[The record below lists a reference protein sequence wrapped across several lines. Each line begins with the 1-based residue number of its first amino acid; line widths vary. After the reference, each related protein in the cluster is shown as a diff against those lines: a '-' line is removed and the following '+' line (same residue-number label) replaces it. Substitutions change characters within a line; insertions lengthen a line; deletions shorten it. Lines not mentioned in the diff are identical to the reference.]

1 VETRARELKVVLRE
15 SVKTGVSV
23 FVLILVGGVTTG
35 VAHAQ
40 PRRDCSAAGST
51 GVGLSV
57 GRSLTPLFELSPGT
71 FEAIERG
78 SLHPGPGLHLG
89 GRVDQP
95 IAGPWRGRVEVS
107 GSNWP
112 VEHQIYDANFNLVE
126 RSTLG
131 HVESRQILAF
141 VGRQGGRSAAC
152 GYVLA
157 GGGLFSLRV
166 EEARVWRPGAALAA
180 GVEMPITGSSAL
192 QVEAQVHMIGS
203 GAHPPMATG
212 ALAANLSVGWLHR
225 F

>member
-1 VETRARELKVVLRE
+1 MLRE

-23 FVLILVGGVTTG
+23 FVLILLGVVTTG

-40 PRRDCSAAGST
+40 SRRDCSAAGPT
-51 GVGLSV
+51 GIGFSM
-57 GRSLTPLFELSPGT
+57 GRALTPLFELSRGT
-71 FEAIERG
+71 FEAIEEGSIHPRG
-78 SLHPGPGLHLG
+78 GLHLG
-89 GRVDQP
+89 GRGDLP

-112 VEHQIYDANFNLVE
+112 VEHQTFDANDHPVE

-141 VGRQGGRSAAC
+141 IGRQGGRSPAC

-157 GGGLFSLRV
+157 GGGLFLLRV
-166 EEARVWRPGAALAA
+166 EEARIRRLGAALAA
-180 GVEMPITGSSAL
+180 GVEVPVTGRGAL
-192 QVEAQVHMIGS
+192 QLEAQVHMIRS
-203 GAHPPMATG
+203 GTRPPMTTG
-212 ALAANLSVGWLHR
+212 ALAANLSVGWLYR